1 MLALCFIGLELYA
14 LEVLPILLGESKL
27 FPPSR
32 EACESEPSAAS
43 YCPNPDNPYS
53 FQAAYGHASFWLGL
67 PMACLLSFGP
77 RLAIKGWHG
86 VVGTPTKNAM
96 LVRSRRRADRN
107 HGMPSVL
114 VERDG
119 EGSEGLPSPGGVGP
133 SGRELSR
140 RSTGTGYA
148 FSENEPASCRVLT
161 RTSPSWRP
169 GLHPPPVPPAPCAW
183 RLGLR
188 RALGGG
194 ARGRGHV
201 CVGVCVGGRG
211 ADRRRGAHGLTCVCV
226 APLTSLAACSLARR
240 RRGTSPRCPQLCP
253 GTAGALTGA
262 LRATGTWCPC
272 SSLRGYPATGTHR
285 HRPWTT
291 PTRRCTASERGA
303 HELTAR
309 CG

>member
-1 MLALCFIGLELYA
+1 MGLVCSAAPMLSMVLLGCGDSVGNDGQPVDLAVLGVAIMVNVTVCVNLRFALEGHSFGALESFVLALCFIGLELYA

-148 FSENEPASCRVLT
+148 FSENEPAARHIAKMSAALSGHGGRTDGRTARYGDLVPVQLSARV
-161 RTSPSWRP
+161 SGDGNAPA
-169 GLHPPPVPPAPCAW
+169 PPV
-183 RLGLR
+183 
-188 RALGGG
+188 
-194 ARGRGHV
+194 
-201 CVGVCVGGRG
+201 
-211 ADRRRGAHGLTCVCV
+211 DD
-226 APLTSLAACSLARR
+226 SD
-240 RRGTSPRCPQLCP
+240 
-253 GTAGALTGA
+253 
-262 LRATGTWCPC
+262 
-272 SSLRGYPATGTHR
+272 
-285 HRPWTT
+285 
-291 PTRRCTASERGA
+291 PTVHSI
-303 HELTAR
+303 
-309 CG
+309 